1 MFKFSE
7 YLGEATFNERA
18 KDLSVV
24 ILTNVASNKPTIV
37 PNMIKDE
44 CRMLNIPCHSIIT
57 SKAWISKNNPTTGN
71 MTVSNFD
78 GRDNVLEFNPKNT
91 VCIVRA
97 GAITNNI
104 GLELV
109 STIESAGA
117 FMINNASA
125 MQICDNKMTTYVQF
139 KRDGVPTPKTAL
151 VSNEKALDDAHRR
164 IGGKFPVI
172 IKTITGTQGIGVSI
186 VHDRQSMTSVMQS
199 LWKYG
204 AELLIQEALD
214 FDYDVRTIVVNG
226 KILASTKRIKAQGDF
241 RSNRHRG
248 ATTEPH
254 QLTKKERI
262 AVKRAARSVNG
273 YIVGVDHAIS
283 GGKIYVLEVNGSPGI
298 GSDFGMY
305 DLNDMSEG
313 GRYLGP
319 AEPKTIVKGLVKHF
333 TDKQNL
339 KHQFQIEAG
348 YLETVNIMG
357 IGPIKAKFDTGNG
370 THASMFHVDQL
381 DVQNNTVHWIK
392 NGKAFTN
399 RLEGMSNPSHVGA
412 KDPRPI
418 VKVNIEFNG
427 KIFKDVPLGLTTNE
441 SNSEMLINRDLL
453 TRFRVYVNPNRKYVL
468 SQQIDDKDD
477 TDE

>member
-1 MFKFSE
+1 MFKFKQ

-24 ILTNVASNKPTIV
+24 VLTNVSSNKPTIV

-44 CRMLNIPCHSIIT
+44 CIQLNVPCHSVIT
-57 SKAWISKNNPTTGN
+57 SKAWISKNNSNTGM
-71 MTVSNFD
+71 MTISNFD
-78 GRDNVLEFNPKNT
+78 GRDNVLEINPKNT

-97 GAITNNI
+97 GAISNNI

-117 FMINNASA
+117 FMINNAKA
-125 MQICDNKMTTYVQF
+125 MQICDNKMSTYVQF
-139 KRDGVPTPKTAL
+139 KRDNVPTPKTAL
-151 VSNEKALDDAHRR
+151 VSNEKALADAHKR

-186 VHDRQSMTSVMQS
+186 VHDMQSMTSVMQS
-199 LWKYG
+199 LWKYN
-204 AELLIQEALD
+204 AELLIQEALT

-226 KILASTKRIKAQGDF
+226 KILASTKRVKAAGDF

-254 QLTKKERI
+254 KLTKPERI
-262 AVKRAARSVNG
+262 AIKRAARSVNG

-283 GGKIYVLEVNGSPGI
+283 NGKVYVLEVNGSPGI

-305 DLNDMSEG
+305 DLNDLSEG
-313 GRYLGP
+313 GKYLGP
-319 AEPKTIVKGLVKHF
+319 AEPKTIVKNLVKHF

-348 YLETVNIMG
+348 YLETVDIVG

-370 THASMFHVDQL
+370 THASMFHVDKL
-381 DVQNNTVHWIK
+381 DVQNNMVHWIK
-392 NGKAFTN
+392 NGKGFSH
-399 RLEGMSNPSHVGA
+399 RLEGMSNPSHVGM

-418 VKVNIEFNG
+418 VKVDIEFNG
-427 KIFKDVPLGLTTNE
+427 KLYKGVPLGLTTKE

-453 TRFRVYVNPNRKYVL
+453 TKFRVYVNPNRKFVL
-468 SQQIDDKDD
+468 SHQLDDIDD